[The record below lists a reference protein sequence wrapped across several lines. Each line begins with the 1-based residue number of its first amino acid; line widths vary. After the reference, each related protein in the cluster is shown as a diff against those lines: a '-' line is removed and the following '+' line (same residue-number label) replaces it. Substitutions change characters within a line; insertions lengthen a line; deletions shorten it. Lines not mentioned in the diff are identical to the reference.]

1 MTNGETRSVQNG
13 KQSDTRP
20 IGIFDSGVGGLTV
33 TAEIMR
39 RLPNENIIYF
49 GDTAHVPYGSKSK
62 EVVTGF
68 SLDIASFL
76 SSRDVKMIVVACNTA
91 SAFALP
97 ALRRRFDVP
106 VVGVI
111 EPGAKEALSSTYNGR
126 IGIIGTEGT
135 IRSGQYTKAIRR
147 MDKRAKVFSR
157 ACPLFVPLIEE
168 GWLEH
173 DVTFRVAGE
182 YLGKLIDEKIDTLVL
197 GCTHYPLI
205 KTVLKKVSHRS
216 PVRLIDSAEE
226 TAKEVAGVL
235 RKRGAANEGTTR
247 GSCRFFVSD
256 APDKFRSV
264 GQRFLGRPI
273 APVRKVN
280 LETMQRGE
288 RE

>member
-1 MTNGETRSVQNG
+1 MSGETHSVRNAKG
-13 KQSDTRP
+13 YAARP

-39 RLPNENIIYF
+39 LLPKEDIVYF

-76 SSRDVKMIVVACNTA
+76 VSRNVKMIVVACNTA

-97 ALRRRFDVP
+97 ALRRRFNVP
-106 VVGVI
+106 VVGVV

-126 IGIIGTEGT
+126 IGVIGTEGT
-135 IRSGQYTKAIRR
+135 IRSAQYTKAIRR
-147 MDKRAKVFSR
+147 LDKRAKVFSA

-173 DVTFRVAGE
+173 EVTSRVAEE

-205 KTVLKKVSHRS
+205 KKTLKQVSHRS

-226 TAKEVAGVL
+226 TAKEVAALLKKLGAENAGPS
-235 RKRGAANEGTTR
+235 RGT
-247 GSCRFFVSD
+247 CRFFVSD
-256 APDKFRSV
+256 SPDKFRTV
-264 GQRFLGRPI
+264 GQRFLGRAI
-273 APVRKVN
+273 APVKKLD
-280 LETMQRGE
+280 LEAVKKG
-288 RE
+288 